1 MTAYHINRESP
12 QCKEGTLSLSLSL
25 SLSVALLSLATIT
38 TGGLLAS
45 SHVSADNPSVV
56 DEINIT
62 VPVSC
67 TISGTGMNSHNADIN
82 NGLYEDEYRFYYST
96 CFL

>member
-1 MTAYHINRESP
+1 MKRTYTRIILGLP
-12 QCKEGTLSLSLSL
+12 IIIILMLGTIL
-25 SLSVALLSLATIT
+25 V
-38 TGGLLAS
+38 S
-45 SHVSADNPSVV
+45 STVSADNPSVV
-56 DEINIT
+56 DQINIT
-62 VPVSC
+62 VPVAC

>member
-1 MTAYHINRESP
+1 MKQLQTKIISS
-12 QCKEGTLSLSLSL
+12 TLV
-25 SLSVALLSLATIT
+25 SVVVLI
-38 TGGLLAS
+38 GMVLAS
-45 SHVSADNPSVV
+45 TKVVADNPSVV
-56 DEINIT
+56 DQINIT
-62 VPVSC
+62 VPVAC